1 MLKVIQI
8 IIGPYLYT
16 FRFVWF
22 LFSEQVTIL

>member
-8 IIGPYLYT
+8 IIGQYLYT